1 MRHFLTCI
9 LSLIACCAQASITA
23 PALHGYTLD
32 NGLNVLVKED
42 HRAPVATVMLWYNIG
57 SADEPGGITGVS
69 HALEHMMFKG
79 SSKYPAGEFSKI
91 IASIG
96 GQENAVTNADYTA
109 YFETIPATEL
119 PIAMQLEADRMR
131 NLSFDRSAF
140 KKEIQVVREERA
152 LRTDNN
158 PQALLFER
166 YMATAHL
173 TEPYH
178 HPIIGWM
185 SDLQEMRLVDLK
197 NWYDNFYNPSNATLV
212 VTGDVKSQDVFE
224 LAKVYFADL
233 PQHATFKR
241 KHQIE
246 PPALGPKETTIHK
259 PAQIPL
265 LMYGYL
271 VPSAVSHKNSLDPY
285 VLEII
290 GGILDAGDNGRLT
303 RDLIRNTRI
312 ASQANVYYSLYSRYQ
327 TQFILIGIPA
337 ANHSMDDVKR
347 MFQKEITQLQQE
359 PISEVELQ
367 RVKNQIIAQK
377 VFEKDSIFSQAMEL
391 GLLAILGLH
400 DENIDSYTKKIK
412 QITPEQI
419 QKVAQRYLINQAVT
433 EARLEP
439 LQSPF
444 STSLPNS

>member
-1 MRHFLTCI
+1 MRFFLPCI
-9 LSLIACCAQASITA
+9 LLLMTFFVHAS
-23 PALHGYTLD
+23 PALHTYTLD
-32 NGLNVLVKED
+32 NGLTILVKED

-79 SSKYPAGEFSKI
+79 TQKYPAGEFSKI
-91 IASIG
+91 IAGIG

-119 PIAMQLEADRMR
+119 PVALQLEADRMH
-131 NLSFDRSAF
+131 NLLFDPGAF
-140 KKEIQVVREERA
+140 QKEIQVVREERA

-185 SDLQEMRLVDLK
+185 SDLKEMRLQDLK
-197 NWYDNFYNPSNATLV
+197 SWYSNFYNPNNATLV
-212 VTGDVKSQDVFE
+212 VTGDVKPHNVYA
-224 LAKVYFADL
+224 LAKVYFAEI
-233 PQHATFKR
+233 PQHAIFKR

-246 PPALGPKETTIHK
+246 PPSLGQKQTTVEK
-259 PAQIPL
+259 SAQLPL
-265 LMYGYL
+265 LMVGYL
-271 VPSAVSHKNSLDPY
+271 VPSAVSHKTSSDPY

-290 GGILDAGDNGRLT
+290 AGILDAGDNGRLT

-312 ASQANVYYSLYSRYQ
+312 ASQVNAYYPLYSRYQ
-327 TQFILIGIPA
+327 TQFILLGIPA
-337 ANHSMDDVKR
+337 ANHPIDDLKR
-347 MFQKEITQLQQE
+347 MFQKEILRLQQE
-359 PISEVELQ
+359 LVTKEELQ

-377 VFEKDSIFSQAMEL
+377 VFEKDSIFSQAMAL
-391 GLLAILGLH
+391 GLLSTLGLK
-400 DENIDSYTKKIK
+400 DETIESYTQKIK
-412 QITPEQI
+412 QVTPQQI
-419 QKVAQRYLINQAVT
+419 QTVAKHYFIDQAIT
-433 EARLEP
+433 EARLAP
-439 LQSPF
+439 IQQSQ
-444 STSLPNS
+444 